1 MSAGGL
7 LRTRER
13 AAEWRGECST
23 AGRVVV
29 FSASEARDGVDG
41 RCERVREDASVMHVD
56 ADSFFASVETRQKP
70 SLARTPVLVGGT
82 GPRGVVA
89 TANYEARA
97 YGCRSAMSMA
107 QARVL
112 CPSATV
118 LTPRFPAYAA
128 HSALIMDTLRE
139 LSPLVQPVS
148 LDEAFVD
155 LAAGPFANDPVA
167 AADLARRL
175 IYNRSGLVVSVGLG
189 RSKLIAKLASDAE
202 KPHGFTVVPKDVEDD
217 FLLPKPVS
225 ALSGVGPATDTTLR
239 RLGIVTVADLR
250 RAGRDEL
257 VRALGEA
264 AGWNLYRLARAD
276 DSRPVVVEREAK
288 SVGAER
294 TFAEDLRRWE
304 LSGALED
311 VLARALRRLHR
322 HGGGA
327 RTVTVKVRL
336 SDFTTVTRSVTLA
349 QPTSEVEQLR
359 EAAAAALT
367 AANPVE
373 PVRLLGVALSGLTHW
388 AQLRL
393 PTPQNVEAGSRGAG
407 PPSPSVPPESS
418 NGRQS
423 DLLLASF
430 GRLTGSPAASHRV
443 GGTGGAAEDAAA
455 DGGAAASSSAD
466 LSDDDDDEERLPA
479 PLTVHTCSVGLDV
492 EHEAY
497 GAGWITRLADGV
509 VTVRFEGPGT
519 AAGLERTF
527 DVRRELLMRVAP
539 PAPCPPRR
547 LTALPDLL

>member
-1 MSAGGL
+1 
-7 LRTRER
+7 
-13 AAEWRGECST
+13 
-23 AGRVVV
+23 
-29 FSASEARDGVDG
+29 
-41 RCERVREDASVMHVD
+41 VRQDASVMHVD

-97 YGCRSAMSMA
+97 FGCHSAMPMA

-128 HSALIMDTLRE
+128 HSALIMDTLRR

-148 LDEAFVD
+148 LDEAYVD
-155 LAAGPFANDPVA
+155 LAAGPFASDPVA
-167 AADLARRL
+167 GADLARRL
-175 IYNRSGLVVSVGLG
+175 VYNRCGLVVSVGLG
-189 RSKLIAKLASDAE
+189 RSKLVAKLASDAE
-202 KPHGFTVVPKDVEDD
+202 KPHGFTVVPPQTEDE
-217 FLLPKPVS
+217 FLLPKPVA
-225 ALSGVGPATDTTLR
+225 ALSGVGPATDATLR

-250 RAGRDEL
+250 ATSRGDL
-257 VRALGEA
+257 VRTLGEA
-264 AGWNLYRLARAD
+264 AGWNLYRLARGD

-304 LSGALED
+304 LAGALED

-349 QPTSEVEQLR
+349 QPTSDAAELR
-359 EAAAAALT
+359 EAATAALT
-367 AANPVE
+367 AADPVE

-393 PTPQNVEAGSRGAG
+393 PTPSGDMTVEVRVRESGEASDDTTSAEAGA
-407 PPSPSVPPESS
+407 
-418 NGRQS
+418 
-423 DLLLASF
+423 LLPLAE
-430 GRLTGSPAASHRV
+430 
-443 GGTGGAAEDAAA
+443 AAEAAYAA
-455 DGGAAASSSAD
+455 DVVDDAD
-466 LSDDDDDEERLPA
+466 ADADDERLPA
-479 PLTVHTCSVGLDV
+479 PLTVHTCAVGLDV
-492 EHEAY
+492 EHAEH
-497 GAGWITRLADGV
+497 GRGWIARVDDGV

-519 AAGLERTF
+519 PPGRALTF
-527 DVRRELLMRVAP
+527 DVRRTLLMRVAP
-539 PAPCPPRR
+539 PAPAPPRK
-547 LTALPDLL
+547 LTSLPSLGELGVALAPLVAETSPPPST

>member
-1 MSAGGL
+1 
-7 LRTRER
+7 
-13 AAEWRGECST
+13 
-23 AGRVVV
+23 
-29 FSASEARDGVDG
+29 
-41 RCERVREDASVMHVD
+41 MHVD

-97 YGCRSAMSMA
+97 FGCHSAMPMS

-128 HSALIMDTLRE
+128 HSALIMDTLRL

-148 LDEAFVD
+148 LDEAYVD
-155 LAAGPFANDPVA
+155 LAAGPFAGDPVA
-167 AADLARRL
+167 GADLARRL
-175 IYNRSGLVVSVGLG
+175 VYNRSGLVVSVGLG

-202 KPHGFTVVPKDVEDD
+202 KPHGFTVVPPEAEDE

-225 ALSGVGPATDTTLR
+225 ALWGVGPATDTTLR

-250 RAGRDEL
+250 ATSREDL
-257 VRALGEA
+257 VRTLGEA
-264 AGWNLYRLARAD
+264 AGWNLYRLARGD
-276 DSRPVVVEREAK
+276 DPRPVVVEREAK

-304 LSGALED
+304 LAGALED

-349 QPTSEVEQLR
+349 QPTSEAAELR

-367 AANPVE
+367 AADPKE

-393 PTPQNVEAGSRGAG
+393 PTPDGEEPPIAPLVEA
-407 PPSPSVPPESS
+407 VPLL
-418 NGRQS
+418 RS
-423 DLLLASF
+423 DEQGELRTSTA
-430 GRLTGSPAASHRV
+430 TTDARV
-443 GGTGGAAEDAAA
+443 AVAA
-455 DGGAAASSSAD
+455 DEPPDAVV
-466 LSDDDDDEERLPA
+466 DDRDGDIDDDEDDDRYGERLPA
-479 PLTVHTCSVGLDV
+479 PLTVHTCAVGLDV
-492 EHEAY
+492 EHDEH
-497 GAGWITRLADGV
+497 GRGWIARVDDGV
-509 VTVRFEGPGT
+509 VTVRFEGPGSPPG
-519 AAGLERTF
+519 AEHTF
-527 DVRRELLMRVAP
+527 DVRRTLLLRVAP
-539 PAPCPPRR
+539 PAPTPPRR
-547 LTALPDLL
+547 LTALPSLDELGDAVAPLALEPSAPPSS

>member
-1 MSAGGL
+1 M
-7 LRTRER
+7 
-13 AAEWRGECST
+13 
-23 AGRVVV
+23 
-29 FSASEARDGVDG
+29 
-41 RCERVREDASVMHVD
+41 REDASVMHVD

-112 CPSATV
+112 CPTATV

-155 LAAGPFANDPVA
+155 LAAGPFASDPVA
-167 AADLARRL
+167 GADLARRL

-202 KPHGFTVVPKDVEDD
+202 KPHGFTVVTGDLEDD
-217 FLLPKPVS
+217 FLLRKPVA

-239 RLGIVTVADLR
+239 RLGIVTVAHLR
-250 RAGRDEL
+250 AAERDEL
-257 VRALGEA
+257 VRTLGEA
-264 AGWNLYRLARAD
+264 AGWNLYRLARGD
-276 DSRPVVVEREAK
+276 DPRPVVVEREAK

-294 TFAEDLRRWE
+294 TFAEDLRQWE
-304 LSGALED
+304 LPGALDD
-311 VLARALRRLHR
+311 VLARALRRLQR

-336 SDFTTVTRSVTLA
+336 SDFTTVTRSVTVA

-359 EAAAAALT
+359 EAARGALT
-367 AANPVE
+367 AANPTE

-393 PTPQNVEAGSRGAG
+393 PTPEDVETASRADGQSTATGLLESTNGRPPELLLPSSESPTDALVAHPSTEGAG
-407 PPSPSVPPESS
+407 
-418 NGRQS
+418 
-423 DLLLASF
+423 A
-430 GRLTGSPAASHRV
+430 LTEATTVDVDAASP
-443 GGTGGAAEDAAA
+443 
-455 DGGAAASSSAD
+455 SSAD
-466 LSDDDDDEERLPA
+466 SLDDDEERLPA

-492 EHEAY
+492 AHEAY
-497 GAGWITRLADGV
+497 GAGWIARTADGV

-519 AAGLERTF
+519 EPGPERTF
-527 DVRRELLMRVAP
+527 DVRRELLMRIAP

-547 LTALPDLL
+547 LTSLPSTAELTAAAPPALAEGDTPGSADAPAPDPSS

>member
-1 MSAGGL
+1 M
-7 LRTRER
+7 
-13 AAEWRGECST
+13 
-23 AGRVVV
+23 
-29 FSASEARDGVDG
+29 
-41 RCERVREDASVMHVD
+41 REDASVMHVD

-70 SLARTPVLVGGT
+70 SLARTPVLVGGA

-97 YGCRSAMSMA
+97 FGCHSAMPMA

-128 HSALIMDTLRE
+128 HSALIMDTLRQ

-155 LAAGPFANDPVA
+155 LAAGPFASDPVA
-167 AADLARRL
+167 GADLARRL
-175 IYNRSGLVVSVGLG
+175 VYNRSGLVVSVGLG

-202 KPHGFTVVPKDVEDD
+202 KPHGFTVVPPEMEDE
-217 FLLPKPVS
+217 FLLPKPVA
-225 ALSGVGPATDTTLR
+225 ALWGVGPATDTTLR

-250 RAGRDEL
+250 ATSREDL
-257 VRALGEA
+257 VRTLGEA
-264 AGWNLYRLARAD
+264 AGWNLYRLARGD

-294 TFAEDLRRWE
+294 TFAEDLHRWE
-304 LSGALED
+304 LPDALED
-311 VLARALRRLHR
+311 VLSRALRRLHR

-349 QPTSEVEQLR
+349 HPTSEAAELR
-359 EAAAAALT
+359 EGAAAAL
-367 AANPVE
+367 AAADPVE

-393 PTPQNVEAGSRGAG
+393 PNPAGEVTQQARTGEPGEAPDGTA
-407 PPSPSVPPESS
+407 SPEEGV
-418 NGRQS
+418 
-423 DLLLASF
+423 LL
-430 GRLTGSPAASHRV
+430 PV
-443 GGTGGAAEDAAA
+443 DDAAGA
-455 DGGAAASSSAD
+455 LDG
-466 LSDDDDDEERLPA
+466 DDVDGERLPA
-479 PLTVHTCSVGLDV
+479 PLTVHTCAVGLDV
-492 EHEAY
+492 EHAEH
-497 GAGWITRLADGV
+497 GPGWIAHVDDGI

-519 AAGLERTF
+519 PPGPELTF
-527 DVRRELLMRVAP
+527 DVRRTLLMRTEP
-539 PAPCPPRR
+539 PAPAPPRK
-547 LTALPDLL
+547 LTALPRLGELGVALAPLLAPESKPPSG

>member
-1 MSAGGL
+1 M
-7 LRTRER
+7 R
-13 AAEWRGECST
+13 A
-23 AGRVVV
+23 
-29 FSASEARDGVDG
+29 
-41 RCERVREDASVMHVD
+41 DASVMHVD

-97 YGCRSAMSMA
+97 FGCHSAMPMA

-128 HSALIMDTLRE
+128 HSTLIMDTLRQ

-155 LAAGPFANDPVA
+155 LAAGPFASHPA
-167 AADLARRL
+167 AGADLARRL
-175 IYNRSGLVVSVGLG
+175 VYNRSGLVVSVGLG
-189 RSKLIAKLASDAE
+189 RSKLIAKLASDAD
-202 KPHGFTVVPKDVEDD
+202 KPHGFTVVPPEAEDE

-225 ALSGVGPATDTTLR
+225 ALWGVGPATDTTLR

-250 RAGRDEL
+250 ATSREDLIRT
-257 VRALGEA
+257 LGEA
-264 AGWNLYRLARAD
+264 AGWNLYRLARGD
-276 DSRPVVVEREAK
+276 DPRPVVVEREAK

-304 LSGALED
+304 LAGALED

-349 QPTSEVEQLR
+349 QPTSEAAELR
-359 EAAAAALT
+359 DAATAALAAAD
-367 AANPVE
+367 PVE

-393 PTPQNVEAGSRGAG
+393 PTADGEASAELRPSG
-407 PPSPSVPPESS
+407 P
-418 NGRQS
+418 GT
-423 DLLLASF
+423 DGILA
-430 GRLTGSPAASHRV
+430 
-443 GGTGGAAEDAAA
+443 AAA
-455 DGGAAASSSAD
+455 DTAD
-466 LSDDDDDEERLPA
+466 AGDDDVDDAVDDDGDEDGDGDGERLPA
-479 PLTVHTCSVGLDV
+479 PLTVHTCAVGLDV
-492 EHEAY
+492 EHDER
-497 GAGWITRLADGV
+497 GPGWITRVDDGV

-519 AAGLERTF
+519 PPGHEHRF
-527 DVRRELLMRVAP
+527 DVRRTLLMRIAP
-539 PAPCPPRR
+539 PAPTPPRR
-547 LTALPDLL
+547 LTALPSLGDLGVAMAPLAVEGSTPSG

>member
-1 MSAGGL
+1 
-7 LRTRER
+7 
-13 AAEWRGECST
+13 
-23 AGRVVV
+23 
-29 FSASEARDGVDG
+29 
-41 RCERVREDASVMHVD
+41 MHVD
-56 ADSFFASVETRQKP
+56 ADSFFASVETRQKQ

-97 YGCRSAMSMA
+97 FGCHSAMPMA

-128 HSALIMDTLRE
+128 HSALIMDTLRR

-155 LAAGPFANDPVA
+155 LAAGPFASDPVGG
-167 AADLARRL
+167 ADLARRL
-175 IYNRSGLVVSVGLG
+175 IYNRSGLVVSVGVG

-202 KPHGFTVVPKDVEDD
+202 KPHGFTVVPPEMEDE

-225 ALSGVGPATDTTLR
+225 ALPGVGPATDATLR

-250 RAGRDEL
+250 ATSRDDL
-257 VRALGEA
+257 IRTLGEA
-264 AGWNLYRLARAD
+264 AGWNLYRLARGD
-276 DSRPVVVEREAK
+276 DPRPVVVERQAK

-304 LSGALED
+304 LPGALED
-311 VLARALRRLHR
+311 VLSRALRRLHR

-349 QPTSEVEQLR
+349 QPTSDAAELR
-359 EAAAAALT
+359 EAAVAALT
-367 AANPVE
+367 AADPVD

-393 PTPQNVEAGSRGAG
+393 PRG
-407 PPSPSVPPESS
+407 
-418 NGRQS
+418 
-423 DLLLASF
+423 
-430 GRLTGSPAASHRV
+430 PAATQDPAIAPVAEMAPLDCSHEPDEALDS
-443 GGTGGAAEDAAA
+443 TTCAAA
-455 DGGAAASSSAD
+455 DTPVPADDAADA
-466 LSDDDDDEERLPA
+466 SDDDWDGERLPT
-479 PLTVHTCSVGLDV
+479 PLTVHTCAVGLDV
-492 EHEAY
+492 EHNEH
-497 GAGWITRLADGV
+497 GPGWIAHVDDGV

-519 AAGLERTF
+519 PPGPEHTF
-527 DVRRELLMRVAP
+527 DVRRTLLMRVAP
-539 PAPCPPRR
+539 PAPTPPPR
-547 LTALPDLL
+547 LTAVPDLRELGDAAALLPVEAGT